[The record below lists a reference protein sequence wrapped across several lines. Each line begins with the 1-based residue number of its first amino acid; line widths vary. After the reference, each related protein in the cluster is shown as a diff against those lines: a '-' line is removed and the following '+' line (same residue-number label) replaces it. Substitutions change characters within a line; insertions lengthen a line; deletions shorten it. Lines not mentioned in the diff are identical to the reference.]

1 MLQSSYWVLKMS
13 NFSLN
18 ILSPDK
24 KIFLVKHAIVIDLL
38 IKKSIW
44 GLWPHSMNTQFF
56 LKVYS
61 IKQNKYFNSW
71 NIQ

>member
-44 GLWPHSMNTQFF
+44 GLWPHSMNTQSF